1 MKRQIGVKDMRAL
14 LQSGADVYEIVD
26 TINQRAALY
35 AFDVTMA
42 AIKKEANATAR
53 KLRNRVDVTKKLRN
67 KSNTFIK
74 L

>member
-1 MKRQIGVKDMRAL
+1 MKRLIGVKDMRAL

-35 AFDVTMA
+35 AFDVTMD